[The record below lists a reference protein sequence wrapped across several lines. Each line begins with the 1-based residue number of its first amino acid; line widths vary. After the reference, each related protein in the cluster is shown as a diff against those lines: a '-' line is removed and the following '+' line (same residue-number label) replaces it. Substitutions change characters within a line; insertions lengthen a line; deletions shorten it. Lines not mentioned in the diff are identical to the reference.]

1 MLRKIL
7 SFEKWLLK
15 RILGEFEKFFN
26 RLQYT
31 DHYVVKTSRF
41 KSSNCSEIWYTIDDK
56 LVAKEITT
64 WYYGNFCGSN
74 TKFYIKGE

>member
-1 MLRKIL
+1 VGVKIQKL
-7 SFEKWLLK
+7 TEVSY
-15 RILGEFEKFFN
+15 GEFSKFFN

-31 DHYVVKTSRF
+31 DNYAVKTSRF
-41 KSSNCSEIWYTIDDK
+41 KSSNCSETWYTIDDK

-74 TKFYIKGE
+74 TKFYIKEE